1 MGRMVIEVPEELAEL
16 GKAMAEQLAEVQ
28 RTMAREDV
36 RFSVEIRAGSPDPL
50 CTLGDS
56 SGRLGLLEISI
67 EGGEEAGQRPVT
79 INAPELLF
87 GDQQP
92 GADPTFGLI
101 AGSPSLHVAANDA
114 NNGECRLDYVGAA

>member
-1 MGRMVIEVPEELAEL
+1 MLVDKDSHGLLQFGDRVKDTPPDTLTRKIAE
-16 GKAMAEQLAEVQ
+16 
-28 RTMAREDV
+28 EDV

-114 NNGECRLDYVGAA
+114 NHGECRLDYVGAA